1 MSGGQGSYRVESA
14 SHARQLYEF
23 FAVCWR
29 STPHPFA
36 QITML
41 LLSSALVATLN
52 DKRVLD
58 AGLRLSSN
66 TGRSLQTILS
76 FLIVFR
82 TNQSY
87 NRWWE
92 GRILW
97 GKMHWSCVELTQQAA
112 VWIDDTQLAQ
122 RIMNISITF
131 AYVVKQILRR
141 EKLFVDEM
149 EGVINAAEVELINNL
164 PPLVMPYYC
173 TEVMRQCIKK
183 GLADSPQA
191 FGTQA
196 VARGIDVPVSH
207 LSVQFADM
215 ERVRNTPQPDC
226 FRVMLHM
233 FTLLYLLVLP
243 VISYD
248 ALGYFVILE
257 MLVTAY
263 LMLGLQIAADHLED
277 PFGRDESDLQLDWF
291 VAEIAAQCRAA
302 FYLGNKNGADLTL
315 DGGGARSSKPRRPPG
330 DGGEPDPGPAVEK
343 MGDGAVA
350 GGGDGDSD
358 GGARFTSTTL
368 GWDAT
373 PILSSEKDN
382 TSALGVS
389 PTVSRGG
396 AGFEKKSEV
405 SFDRGGSLTPRMPR
419 PPPTPASGHQ
429 ISVTGA
435 ASACLPQPSCPT
447 PTSASVSQDEELG
460 HTVGTAA
467 SRGGGQS
474 PPSRQMVSQ
483 TPVAGMVSKRQS
495 SFYQSVGKNAAQ
507 FAIVSESRLE
517 PEDDGPIETV
527 ERPWHNSTRA
537 ASTCGDAPAPVGQ
550 VADSNRGPSPGSSG
564 RWPSPQSEGGGDVG
578 VFFSPAVAGLMAR
591 NLSIKNQQLKEG
603 PLPVR
608 RGKPRPGRGK
618 PPMVDIEEGAASRNK
633 MAPSEAM
640 SEFPEPRWS

>member
-1 MSGGQGSYRVESA
+1 MSGGQGSFRVESA
-14 SHARQLYEF
+14 SHARQLHDF
-23 FAVCWR
+23 FAVFWR

-36 QITML
+36 QMTML

-52 DKRVLD
+52 DERVLD
-58 AGLRLSSN
+58 AGLHLSSN

-112 VWIDDTQLAQ
+112 VWIDDTQLAR
-122 RIMNISITF
+122 RIMNISVTF

-141 EKLFVDEM
+141 EQLFADEM
-149 EGVINAAEVELINNL
+149 EGVIDAAEVELINNL

-196 VARGIDVPVSH
+196 VARGIDVPVSQ

-248 ALGYFVILE
+248 TLGYFVVLE

-277 PFGRDESDLQLDWF
+277 PFGRDESDLQLDRF

-302 FYLGNKNGADLTL
+302 FYLGSKNGADLTL
-315 DGGGARSSKPRRPPG
+315 DGGGATNSKPRRPPG
-330 DGGEPDPGPAVEK
+330 DGSEPDPGAAVEK

-350 GGGDGDSD
+350 GGGGGGGGSD
-358 GGARFTSTTL
+358 GGAKFISTTL
-368 GWDAT
+368 GWDTT
-373 PILSSEKDN
+373 PVLSSEKDS

-396 AGFEKKSEV
+396 ASFEKKGEV

-419 PPPTPASGHQ
+419 PPTTAASGHQ

-435 ASACLPQPSCPT
+435 ASTSLPQPSGPT
-447 PTSASVSQDEELG
+447 PTSASVSQDEALG
-460 HTVGTAA
+460 HAVDAAA

-474 PPSRQMVSQ
+474 PPSRQSQ
-483 TPVAGMVSKRQS
+483 TPVAGMVPERQS

-507 FAIVSESRLE
+507 FAIVSESCHE

-537 ASTCGDAPAPVGQ
+537 ASTCRDTSTPVGQ
-550 VADSNRGPSPGSSG
+550 VADSNRDPSPGSSG

-578 VFFSPAVAGLMAR
+578 VSVSSAVAGLMAR

-618 PPMVDIEEGAASRNK
+618 PPMVDMEEGAASGDK
-633 MAPSEAM
+633 MAPSEAV
-640 SEFPEPRWS
+640 SEFPEPRWF